1 MRLAHVLMG
10 ANIFLPWAWALTLAR
25 GSVIR
30 PQPVSAVATHNLLV
44 VSDLHFGEE
53 LLPGTSLEKRQIV
66 ELGARTFIEFL
77 VYYQQ
82 RRENGR
88 PWRLVVAGDLF
99 DFMSVIVPGEV
110 AEARRDRDVRL
121 WGASRAGG
129 AAVERMASVAQRHQA
144 VLAQLI
150 AFANAGN
157 VIDIVVGNHD
167 IELLDPAVA
176 TELSRQLLRIAGSRS
191 DGLSRIRIAPWC
203 VFVPGTVWIEHG
215 HQHDEAC
222 SFEYGFAPTSPA
234 ASPAEHAT
242 FLTNVDYAAVRYL
255 ATTAPEL
262 DAHGAEQWSI
272 VGYMRYAYHHGGL
285 RAFARSY
292 VHFVGSLL
300 AARRQH
306 QNRRQR
312 EARRAQHQAR
322 LAQVAADVGL
332 SLPTAGALDRLGRAP
347 LTTSW
352 RRLAAMLSLDVWVVS
367 GAGALVAI
375 LALTLVRWWLA
386 IPLVFGVGAAVY
398 ASLRHLSRT
407 HVASQLPMRRVP
419 ERIAAIA
426 NVPLV
431 IFGHTHEPLRMKMPS
446 GATYINCGTWLPAA
460 RPGLRRCFTH
470 VRILPNRSPGETLRA
485 DILQWHNGAVRTYDA
500 NVG

>member
-1 MRLAHVLMG
+1 M
-10 ANIFLPWAWALTLAR
+10 
-25 GSVIR
+25 
-30 PQPVSAVATHNLLV
+30 ATHNLLV

-77 VYYQQ
+77 VHYQQ

-88 PWRLVVAGDLF
+88 PWQLVVAGDLF
-99 DFMSVIVPGEV
+99 DFMSVIVPG
-110 AEARRDRDVRL
+110 AAAQARLDRDVRL
-121 WGASRAGG
+121 WGASRAGA
-129 AAVERMASVAQRHQA
+129 AAVERMTLVAQRHRA

-150 AFANAGN
+150 AFANAGHT
-157 VIDIVVGNHD
+157 VDIVVGNHD

-176 TELSRQLLRIAGSRS
+176 TELSRQLLLIAGTRH
-191 DGLSRIRIAPWC
+191 DGLARIRITPWG
-203 VFVPGTVWIEHG
+203 VYVPGTVWIEHG

-222 SFEYGFAPTSPA
+222 SFEFGFAPTSPA
-234 ASPAEHAT
+234 ASPTEHAT

-285 RAFARSY
+285 RAFVRSY
-292 VHFVGSLL
+292 VHFVGALL

-312 EARRAQHQAR
+312 EARRTLHQAR
-322 LAQVAADVGL
+322 LVQVAADAGL
-332 SLPTAGALDRLGRAP
+332 SLAKAGALDRLGRAP

-352 RRLAAMLSLDVWVVS
+352 RRLAAMLSLDVWTVLATGAVLAIVV
-367 GAGALVAI
+367 
-375 LALTLVRWWLA
+375 LALMRWWLA
-386 IPLVFGVGAAVY
+386 LPMVVAV
-398 ASLRHLSRT
+398 AVAVAVSLRRLSRT

-419 ERIAAIA
+419 ERIAAIVD
-426 NVPLV
+426 VPLV

-470 VRILPNRSPGETLRA
+470 VRILPARKTGEVPRA
-485 DILQWHNGAVRTYDA
+485 DILQWHNGAVRSYDTA
-500 NVG
+500 SE

>member
-1 MRLAHVLMG
+1 M
-10 ANIFLPWAWALTLAR
+10 
-25 GSVIR
+25 IR
-30 PQPVSAVATHNLLV
+30 PGPVSAAATHNLLV

-77 VYYQQ
+77 SYYQQ

-88 PWRLVVAGDLF
+88 PWRLVIAGDLF
-99 DFMSVIVPGEV
+99 DFMSVIVPAAA
-110 AEARRDRDVRL
+110 AEARSNHDVRL
-121 WGASRAGG
+121 WGASRAGD
-129 AAVERMASVAQRHQA
+129 AAVERMALVAQRHRP
-144 VLAQLI
+144 VLAQLL
-150 AFANAGN
+150 AFADAGH
-157 VIDIVVGNHD
+157 VVDVVVGNHD
-167 IELLDPAVA
+167 IELLDSAVA
-176 TELSRQLLRIAGSRS
+176 AELSRQLMSIAGSRS
-191 DGLSRIRIAPWC
+191 AGLARIRIAPWC
-203 VFVPGTVWIEHG
+203 VYVPGAVWIEHG

-222 SFEYGFAPTSPA
+222 SFEFGFAPTSPA
-234 ASPAEHAT
+234 VAPNAHAT

-285 RAFARSY
+285 RAFVRSY
-292 VHFVGSLL
+292 VHFVGALL

-312 EARRAQHQAR
+312 EARRAQHHAR
-322 LAQVAADVGL
+322 LAHVAADAGL
-332 SLPTAGALDRLGRAP
+332 SLTTAGALDRLGRAP

-352 RRLAAMLSLDVWVVS
+352 RRLAAMLSLDVWAVFGVGVVV
-367 GAGALVAI
+367 AVLVLIVA
-375 LALTLVRWWLA
+375 RWWLA
-386 IPLVFGVGAAVY
+386 IPSLVGVAAAVKF
-398 ASLRHLSRT
+398 SLRHLSRT

-419 ERIAAIA
+419 ERIAAIVD
-426 NVPLV
+426 VPVV
-431 IFGHTHEPLRMKMPS
+431 IFGHTHEPLRMQMPS

-470 VRILPNRSPGETLRA
+470 VRIIPSERAGQPPRA
-485 DILQWHNGAVRTYDA
+485 DILQWHNGAVRSYDTDER
-500 NVG
+500 